1 MGIRIIAG
9 KHKKRQLKYLVD
21 EATRPTR
28 DLIRE
33 AVFSALG
40 DRVENAVVLDL
51 FSGVGTYGLEALS
64 RGAKEVTFVDKRGDV
79 LAVLKENLH
88 VLQETGRLFRADVFH
103 ALKLL
108 QSEGKTFDVIF
119 IDPPYQFEQ
128 GAGVINALLQYR
140 LLNDDAIIIYE
151 GTSVFAEDEI
161 PAFNTKNYR
170 YGKSIIQMMRKK

>member
-40 DRVENAVVLDL
+40 DQVENAVVLDL

-64 RGAKEVTFVDKRGDV
+64 RGAKEVTFVDKRRDV
-79 LAVLKENLH
+79 LLLLKENLTMLNEEGRI
-88 VLQETGRLFRADVFH
+88 LQRDVFL
-103 ALKLL
+103 ALELL
-108 QSEGKTFDVIF
+108 KNEHKRFDLIF
-119 IDPPYQFEQ
+119 LDPPYQ
-128 GAGVINALLQYR
+128 AGLGDEVIATLLQYR
-140 LLNDDAIIIYE
+140 LLSDNAIIVYE
-151 GTSVFAEDEI
+151 GITALPLPQDWGLSAK
-161 PAFNTKNYR
+161 TYH
-170 YGKSIIQMMRKK
+170 YGKTVIQIMRN